1 MRLVILVYVS
11 YLAPPYSFRIG
22 DWTIVRSSPLVPIHF
37 VASVSQSHRHAGREG
52 GNLDHPPPPTVYA
65 KQNRNVTMPLLRQEF
80 NGGCSLLAISVIAA
94 FMAII
99 TIQFIGPENAIVSK

>member
-1 MRLVILVYVS
+1 M
-11 YLAPPYSFRIG
+11 
-22 DWTIVRSSPLVPIHF
+22 
-37 VASVSQSHRHAGREG
+37 SH
-52 GNLDHPPPPTVYA
+52 L
-65 KQNRNVTMPLLRQEF
+65 QQEF